1 MSSIENFIKQIQKTT
16 KIKNKNFIDTNNT
29 VISHHKQILQIF
41 ELAEKEFDNTT
52 FKNTKKE
59 NHNVTNNYFS
69 EIPIFIRK
77 QIFNARNFYSS
88 FEFSINSRNF
98 KISFYS
104 QDNFFQD
111 NQKFKLVYIILF
123 LFNYI
128 SDNQECSKNLNIN
141 IYLSPLKKTIPNN
154 QILVKVLDREHI
166 NSAFTFNCMT
176 SNEIYIFRQEEWF
189 KCLIHECIHAFGFDF
204 SQKTSKDND
213 IYSSKI
219 LQKIFPIN
227 FDLSLYEAYT
237 ECLAIYLN
245 SLINCY
251 NNTYKKTSIDFFDRV
266 LCKVENILN
275 KELYFSMFQVAKIL
289 NYYSID
295 YNDIYIKN
303 NAVLHKYDENTPVFS
318 YFIIKTILLYHFS
331 DFFNWCIKHN
341 KFILNFKCTNI
352 NKNNK
357 SCNRKIKLFC
367 DFIIS
372 KYKNPSFINDM
383 NDITMI
389 YNNIKNSNQIF
400 KTLRFSIYG

>member
-41 ELAEKEFDNTT
+41 ELAEKEFENTT
-52 FKNTKKE
+52 FKTTKKE
-59 NHNVTNNYFS
+59 NHSVTNNYFS

-77 QIFNARNFYSS
+77 QIFNVRNFYSS

-123 LFNYI
+123 VFNYI

-295 YNDIYIKN
+295 YNDIHNKN